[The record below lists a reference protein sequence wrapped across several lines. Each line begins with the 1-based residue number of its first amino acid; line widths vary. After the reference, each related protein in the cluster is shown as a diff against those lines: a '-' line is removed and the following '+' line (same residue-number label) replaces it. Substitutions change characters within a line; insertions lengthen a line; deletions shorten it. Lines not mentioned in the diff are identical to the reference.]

1 MAENKLRRIAIV
13 GFGEVGGIFGAD
25 FAAAGLS
32 VSVYDRLFAV
42 EESRKRMFQKA
53 TSAKV
58 QTCDSLS
65 EVIEGAE
72 LVISAITASEAVDVA
87 REASN
92 ILRSGQFYMDMNS
105 VSPETKM
112 KIAQQIGRSGANFV
126 EAAAM
131 AAVKPHR
138 LKIPML
144 LGGANARELTVKLKA
159 LGMDVSPVSERI
171 GVASA
176 VKMCRSVVMK
186 GLAALA
192 IESLFAAR
200 RYGAED
206 AVIASFEET
215 YPSMGWAK
223 GLPDALTKRAVQHS
237 RRRAAEMRE
246 VCETLNGVGITP
258 RMASSTADLQDWLT
272 KEMEARHFV
281 LQSEEPFMWRA
292 IADMIAGEP
301 EPVAMKSSQ

>member
-1 MAENKLRRIAIV
+1 MAFLPRTLLRLA
-13 GFGEVGGIFGAD
+13 
-25 FAAAGLS
+25 S
-32 VSVYDRLFAV
+32 VFPCTTAFFAV

-53 TSAKV
+53 LAAKV
-58 QTCDSLS
+58 QTGATLA
-65 EVIEGAE
+65 ELIEGAE
-72 LVISAITASEAVDVA
+72 LVISAITASEAVNLA
-87 REASN
+87 RAASS
-92 ILRSGQFYMDMNS
+92 ILRPGQFYMDMNS
-105 VSPETKM
+105 VSPDTKM
-112 KIAQQIGRSGANFV
+112 KVAQEIGRSGANFV

-131 AAVKPHR
+131 AAVKPYR

-144 LGGANARELTVKLKA
+144 LGGANARDLAHKLKA
-159 LGMDVSPVSERI
+159 FGMDVTPVSERI

-215 YPSMGWAK
+215 YPGMGWAK
-223 GLPDALTKRAVQHS
+223 GLPDALTQRAVQHS

-246 VCETLNGVGITP
+246 VCETLKSAEITP

-272 KEMEARHFV
+272 KEMEARRFV
-281 LQSEEPFMWRA
+281 FQPDEPFSWRA
-292 IADMIAGEP
+292 IADAIAAKADP
-301 EPVAMKSSQ
+301 AAVKSE

>member
-1 MAENKLRRIAIV
+1 MDGDSLRRIAIV
-13 GFGEVGGIFGAD
+13 GYGEVGGIFGED
-25 FAAAGLS
+25 LAAAGLS
-32 VSVYDRLFAV
+32 VCVYDRLFAV
-42 EESRKRMFQKA
+42 EESRKRMFQRA
-53 TSAKV
+53 RAAKV
-58 QTCDSLS
+58 QTCDALS
-65 EVIEGAE
+65 ETIEGAE
-72 LVISAITASEAVDVA
+72 LVISAVTASEAVRLA
-87 REASN
+87 AEASK
-92 ILRSGQFYMDMNS
+92 ILRPGQFYMDMNS
-105 VSPETKM
+105 VSPDTKT
-112 KIAQQIGRSGANFV
+112 KVAQEIGRSGANFV

-144 LGGANARELTVKLKA
+144 LGGENARELASKLKA
-159 LGMDVSPVSERI
+159 LGMDVTPVSERI

-176 VKMCRSVVMK
+176 TKMCRSVVMK

-237 RRRAAEMRE
+237 KRRAAEMRE
-246 VCETLNGVGITP
+246 VCETLQSSGIP
-258 RMASSTADLQDWLT
+258 PCMASSTANLQDWLT

-281 LQSEEPFMWRA
+281 LDPEEPFSWRV
-292 IADMIAGEP
+292 IADMIAGKAEP
-301 EPVAMKSSQ
+301 AVLKTS

>member
-1 MAENKLRRIAIV
+1 MDESRLRRIAIV
-13 GFGEVGGIFGAD
+13 GFGEVGGIFAPD
-25 FAAAGLS
+25 FASAGLS
-32 VSVYDRLFAV
+32 VSVYDRLFSV

-53 TSAKV
+53 LAAKV
-58 QTCDSLS
+58 QTCDTAA
-65 EVIEGAE
+65 EAIEGAE
-72 LVISAITASEAVDVA
+72 LVISAITASEAVNLA
-87 REASN
+87 KQASSL
-92 ILRSGQFYMDMNS
+92 LRPGQFFMDMNS
-105 VSPETKM
+105 VSPDTKM
-112 KIAQQIGRSGANFV
+112 KVAQEIGHSGANFV

-131 AAVKPHR
+131 AAVKPYR

-144 LGGANARELTVKLKA
+144 LGGANAGELALKLKT
-159 LGMDVSPVSERI
+159 LGMDVTPVSERI

-206 AVIASFEET
+206 AVIASFQET

-223 GLPDALTKRAVQHS
+223 GLPDALTQRAVQHS

-246 VCETLNGVGITP
+246 VCETLKGAGITP
-258 RMASSTADLQDWLT
+258 YMASSTADLQDWLT

-281 LQSEEPFMWRA
+281 FQPEEPFSWRA
-292 IADMIAGEP
+292 IADMIAAKAEP
-301 EPVAMKSSQ
+301 AAVKS